1 MLERLKDQVLEA
13 NLELVKKNL
22 VISTWGNVSGF
33 DKDSRLIVI
42 KASGVHYDQME
53 ARHMVVVDLEGK
65 VVEGEY
71 RPSTDTPT
79 HIELY
84 KKFMKDGYDL
94 SGVVHT
100 HSPFATTWAQLGKD
114 IPPLGTTHID
124 YFYGPIPCTRLMT
137 KEEIDGEYEKNTGRV
152 IIERF
157 EEDSI
162 QFNEMQAVLVHRH
175 GPFTWGK
182 TPIDAVTHSLVLE
195 YISKMA
201 CFDELLS
208 NGKIPLIQ
216 EALEN
221 KHYNRKFGKDAYYGQ
236 ITEI

>member
-1 MLERLKDQVLEA
+1 M
-13 NLELVKKNL
+13 
-22 VISTWGNVSGF
+22 
-33 DKDSRLIVI
+33 
-42 KASGVHYDQME
+42 
-53 ARHMVVVDLEGK
+53 
-65 VVEGEY
+65 
-71 RPSTDTPT
+71 
-79 HIELY
+79 
-84 KKFMKDGYDL
+84 
-94 SGVVHT
+94 
-100 HSPFATTWAQLGKD
+100 
-114 IPPLGTTHID
+114 
-124 YFYGPIPCTRLMT
+124 
-137 KEEIDGEYEKNTGRV
+137 

-162 QFNEMQAVLVHRH
+162 QFNEMQAVLVHSH